1 MKKLTAYLK
10 QLRLN
15 KILTVCL
22 AAVVLFIST
31 GCNTGNAVGARPN
44 NPPVQAGG
52 ANNPYKN
59 GGDTN
64 TNLKIS
70 PDSKLK
76 DKSASTQ
83 GKRADIQIIS
93 NSLIASKEEGLLY
106 PGAEDPV
113 ERVEVEKSLPIKTL
127 KDFETSQPGGQ
138 IQREESFGE
147 RAQDRLGAVKETF
160 DKASDFINEG
170 AKEALDNHEAVPTPG
185 LNKD

>member
-1 MKKLTAYLK
+1 MKNLGVYLK
-10 QLRLN
+10 QLRIHR
-15 KILTVCL
+15 ILTVCL

-31 GCNTGNAVGARPN
+31 ACNSGNAVGARPN

-64 TNLKIS
+64 TNFNLS
-70 PDSKLK
+70 PDPKMK
-76 DKSASTQ
+76 QKSVSTQ
-83 GKRADIQIIS
+83 GKRAEIPS
-93 NSLIASKEEGLLY
+93 LSKSLIASKEEGLLY
-106 PGAEDPV
+106 PGAESPT
-113 ERVEVEKSLPIKTL
+113 ERVDVEKSLPIKTL

-138 IQREESFGE
+138 IQREDDFGD
-147 RAQDRLGAVKETF
+147 RVQDRLGAVKETF

-170 AKEALDNHEAVPTPG
+170 AKEALDNHETVPTPG

>member
-1 MKKLTAYLK
+1 MKKLSVYLK
-10 QLRLN
+10 QLKIHR
-15 KILTVCL
+15 ILTVCL

-31 GCNTGNAVGARPN
+31 GCNNGNAVGARPN

-64 TNLKIS
+64 TNFKIS
-70 PDSKLK
+70 PDPKMK
-76 DKSASTQ
+76 DKSVSVQ
-83 GKRADIQIIS
+83 GKHAEIQIIS
-93 NSLIASKEEGLLY
+93 KSLIASKEEGLLY

-113 ERVEVEKSLPIKTL
+113 ERIEVEKSLPIKTL

-138 IQREESFGE
+138 IQREEDFGE
-147 RAQDRLGAVKETF
+147 RVQDRLSAVKESF